1 MLLNYALTEIKKWT
15 RDSLLLFMLAYPFLF
30 GALGAFVV
38 PAVLDQFAIAI
49 DPKLLAD
56 IVLVMLA
63 MMTPIIFG
71 FVVGFSIMDDR
82 DDHIIDSIMTS
93 PLEVFWFIWIKL
105 IMIYIFSFVATII
118 IFYMTFIGL
127 ELSFDIFWR
136 FILIAAVISL
146 VSIQF
151 TLLINAI
158 AKNKIEGFAVVKGMG
173 ILAIVPVA
181 SLFIT
186 DWREYFFGLIPQF
199 WPAKAISAN
208 FNELNLE
215 WWVYLLI
222 GAVVI
227 SITNWLLYKWFERK
241 VVRPL

>member
-30 GALGAFVV
+30 GALGAFAV
-38 PAVLDQFAIAI
+38 PAVLDQFAIAV

-56 IVLVMLA
+56 IVLVLLA

-82 DDHIIDSIMTS
+82 DDHIIDSIITS

-105 IMIYIFSFVATII
+105 IMIYIFSFIATII

-208 FNELNLE
+208 FNELNLV
-215 WWVYLLI
+215 WWVYFLI

-227 SITNWLLYKWFERK
+227 SVTNWLLYKWFERK

>member
-1 MLLNYALTEIKKWT
+1 MLLNYALMEIKKWT
-15 RDSLLLFMLAYPFLF
+15 RDSLLLFMLMYPFLF
-30 GALGAFVV
+30 GALGAFGV
-38 PAVLDQFAIAI
+38 PAILDQFAIQI

-105 IMIYIFSFVATII
+105 ALIYVFSFVATLI
-118 IFYMTFIGL
+118 IFYMTFVGL

-136 FILIAAVISL
+136 FVLIAGVISL
-146 VSIQF
+146 ISIQF

-173 ILAIVPVA
+173 LFAIIPVA
-181 SLFIT
+181 SLFIK
-186 DWREYFFGLIPQF
+186 DWREYFFGIIPQF

>member
-1 MLLNYALTEIKKWT
+1 MLLNYALMEIKKWT
-15 RDSLLLFMLAYPFLF
+15 RDSLLLFMLMYPFLF
-30 GALGAFVV
+30 GALGAFGV
-38 PAVLDQFAIAI
+38 PAILDQFAINI
-49 DPKLLAD
+49 DPRFLAD
-56 IVLVMLA
+56 LVLVMLA

-105 IMIYIFSFVATII
+105 ALIYVFSFISTLI
-118 IFYMTFIGL
+118 IFYMTFVGL

-136 FILIAAVISL
+136 FALIAAVISL
-146 VSIQF
+146 ISIQF

-173 ILAIVPVA
+173 LFAIIPVA
-181 SLFIT
+181 SLFIK
-186 DWREYFFGLIPQF
+186 DWREFFFGIIPQF

-208 FNELNLE
+208 FNDLNLE

-222 GAVVI
+222 GAVII
-227 SITNWLLYKWFERK
+227 SLTNWLLYKWFERK